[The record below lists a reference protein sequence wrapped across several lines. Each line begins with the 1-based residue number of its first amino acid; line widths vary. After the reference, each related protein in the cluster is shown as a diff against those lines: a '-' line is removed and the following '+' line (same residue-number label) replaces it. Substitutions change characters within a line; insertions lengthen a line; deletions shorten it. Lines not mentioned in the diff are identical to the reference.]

1 MKFAKIP
8 GVGFTE
14 AVQLP
19 GAFDLG
25 NRLTRETLAHQ
36 KIDSPELVNSL
47 VGGEMRRI
55 LRKEATRVV
64 LLDTRYQVIRVEGV
78 SGGTV
83 NESIALPWGNV
94 SAGRNSGDLCCHCGA
109 QSSFG

>member
-25 NRLTRETLAHQ
+25 NRLTRETLAQ
-36 KIDSPELVNSL
+36 
-47 VGGEMRRI
+47 
-55 LRKEATRVV
+55 
-64 LLDTRYQVIRVEGV
+64 
-78 SGGTV
+78 
-83 NESIALPWGNV
+83 
-94 SAGRNSGDLCCHCGA
+94 
-109 QSSFG
+109 